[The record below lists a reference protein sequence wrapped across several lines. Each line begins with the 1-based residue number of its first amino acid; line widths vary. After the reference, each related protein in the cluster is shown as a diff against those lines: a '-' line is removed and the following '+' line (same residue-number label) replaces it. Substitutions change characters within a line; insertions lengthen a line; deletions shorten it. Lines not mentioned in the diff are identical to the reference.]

1 MNNEIKALYDLLYW
15 QATDLARE
23 RRYRE
28 AELILANFEQAEDN
42 YKAKVYDLRGR
53 ILVQQQE
60 YARARAFFQKAV
72 ALAPGNAEYQ
82 TALQHLPEYERNS
95 RWLPW
100 RWKSWAKVRQHA
112 WSAGTIVLLATLTV
126 TTLAYMGFLKEQRNQ
141 TKRITELETVA
152 ASLPPNLDAAKFQ
165 VAGCTTTRSADG
177 DITITLP
184 DNGPSA
190 SQLSFIGTALSNNH
204 NGVLVT
210 AEAPRQ
216 TQPLSPRRSEWFA
229 IRQAVILTQVLAEL
243 STLPLTQFSVR
254 SAADTNTTA
263 LAVRITRRIP
273 ELP

>member
-1 MNNEIKALYDLLYW
+1 
-15 QATDLARE
+15 
-23 RRYRE
+23 
-28 AELILANFEQAEDN
+28 
-42 YKAKVYDLRGR
+42 
-53 ILVQQQE
+53 
-60 YARARAFFQKAV
+60 
-72 ALAPGNAEYQ
+72 
-82 TALQHLPEYERNS
+82 
-95 RWLPW
+95 
-100 RWKSWAKVRQHA
+100 
-112 WSAGTIVLLATLTV
+112 
-126 TTLAYMGFLKEQRNQ
+126 MGFLKEQRNQ